1 MLKYLQIYGNST
13 ISANIIQCK
22 NDSITNVI
30 YSFHICLNPLPWQV
44 ALDRDT
50 LWMFRLPF
58 SSLAT
63 NLLLLDVQLVAGVAA
78 DLQHAAVRVGSLTC
92 ITTCH
97 WLKQFFSWF
106 LHDLVLWKFWLIFWK
121 HIRTQQVSKF
131 CSGLKGGILETECV
145 NRKNLQNIDDQSFL
159 QFTNYLLL
167 RTCFS
172 MSSFY

>member
-22 NDSITNVI
+22 NYSITNFI
-30 YSFHICLNPLPWQV
+30 YFFHIFLNRLPWQV

-50 LWMFRLPF
+50 LWMLRLPF

-78 DLQHAAVRVGSLTC
+78 DLQHAAVSVGSLTC

-97 WLKQFFSWF
+97 WLKKYISWF
-106 LHDLVLWKFWLIFWK
+106 LHDLVLWKHWGIFLEK
-121 HIRTQQVSKF
+121 QPQQVSKYRVENYP
-131 CSGLKGGILETECV
+131 SV
-145 NRKNLQNIDDQSFL
+145 NRKHLPNIDDQSFL
-159 QFTNYLLL
+159 HLTGELLL
-167 RTCFS
+167 LINTCI
-172 MSSFY
+172 